1 MKIRG
6 SGFFGIPSFDVI
18 SVITGVTH
26 GGIMPHRLYDYCVLP
41 ISSFESLMVL
51 QNYILPEEIVKA
63 EASVEVKT
71 PLREGSFRK
80 KAAEPL

>member
-1 MKIRG
+1 
-6 SGFFGIPSFDVI
+6 
-18 SVITGVTH
+18 
-26 GGIMPHRLYDYCVLP
+26 VLP

-63 EASVEVKT
+63 EASVDLKT

>member
-1 MKIRG
+1 
-6 SGFFGIPSFDVI
+6 
-18 SVITGVTH
+18 
-26 GGIMPHRLYDYCVLP
+26 MPHRLYDYCVLP

-71 PLREGSFRK
+71 PLQEGSFRK
-80 KAAEPL
+80 KAAEPLYISVFCGAILPSDSMFFQFSQQFWILQM

>member
-26 GGIMPHRLYDYCVLP
+26 GGIMPHGV
-41 ISSFESLMVL
+41 
-51 QNYILPEEIVKA
+51 
-63 EASVEVKT
+63 
-71 PLREGSFRK
+71 RELKNKGK
-80 KAAEPL
+80 GLKQ